1 MVTFEEIPGELNI
14 TGVVGNDITMDVLF
28 KDSVLTGYTF
38 LGFII
43 LEPSPLEKR
52 YTLTITDTD
61 LAEGQIQVSL
71 TDAQTTE
78 IGPVSNKPWFV
89 QWVHSGLQE
98 NVLFGRFQLNRF

>member
-38 LGFII
+38 SGYII
-43 LEPSPLEKR
+43 LEPNPLEKR
-52 YTLTITDTD
+52 YALTITNTD
-61 LAEGQIQVSL
+61 LAQGQIQVSL

-89 QWVHSGLQE
+89 QWIHSGLQE
-98 NVLFGRFQLNRF
+98 NILFGRFQLNRI